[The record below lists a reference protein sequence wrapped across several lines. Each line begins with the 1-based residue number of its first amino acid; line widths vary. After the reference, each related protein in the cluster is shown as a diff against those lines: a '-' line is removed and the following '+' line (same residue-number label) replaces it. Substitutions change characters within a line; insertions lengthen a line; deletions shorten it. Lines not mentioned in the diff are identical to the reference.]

1 MDQGLRPLSTPDAP
15 LAEISLSSPSL
26 HLTPHTPL
34 GAHGSVIRLISS
46 SFVTNL
52 PDLLSKLLD
61 LSSLLTS
68 RLDTLSVGESLKDK
82 IKQPKNSQ
90 ICSISS
96 NNSHPL
102 INCLP
107 TIIVPPFEG
116 NI

>member
-1 MDQGLRPLSTPDAP
+1 MDQGLRASAAPDAP
-15 LAEISLSSPSL
+15 LAELSLSAPSPP
-26 HLTPHTPL
+26 PHTPL
-34 GAHGSVIRLISS
+34 GAHYSVIRLISI
-46 SFVTNL
+46 SFVTYL

-96 NNSHPL
+96 NNSHPS

-107 TIIVPPFEG
+107 PIIVPPFDG